1 MVVNIYEKYFKD
13 PKREPVLI
21 DYVRTPI
28 GRRRG
33 TVVRH
38 RGDDL
43 LIHCYEALLN
53 RNDFDKSVLG
63 DSIAACCSQ
72 IGECAL
78 DIGRNAALA
87 AHLPVSV
94 PGMTVNRH
102 CASGA
107 QAVLTGWQAI
117 ASGLHDAVIVGGIEV
132 QNKYSIGADSFIF
145 DEEKGKP
152 MMVAPNKKIISHP
165 EVAAKMKELSTPL
178 AGQITSAHALGV
190 YYFSKHKGIPMKEFK
205 AEIRDEFKA
214 QLDEL
219 SVDSHKKAIATYDKR
234 AKEIE
239 PIWCPKLDEETGK
252 PMLDENNNVAQNDSL
267 SVLTSKDEGP
277 REGTSVEA
285 LAKLRT
291 ITGRKSQ
298 AYLTAGNSCPTSDGA
313 AAQIW
318 MTRGLADELG
328 LKPRASIV
336 NFANVGTDPVIMLD
350 GPVKAMPEALKRAN
364 LTMDDMDFVEIN
376 EAFSPVVWACCKETG
391 IDWSDPR
398 FNPWGGA
405 IALGHPTGSFSQPLS
420 KNRNDRM
427 PINRIECAPIRRI
440 RKRLR
445 DKLDV
450 CRLRHGDCHNR

>member
-1 MVVNIYEKYFKD
+1 MVEPVRIYEKYFKD

-33 TVVRH
+33 TIVRH

-43 LIHCYEALLN
+43 IVHCYETLIK
-53 RNDFDKSVLG
+53 RNDFDMSVLG
-63 DSIAACCSQ
+63 DSIVACNSQ

-94 PGMTVNRH
+94 PGTTVNRH

-107 QAVLTGWQAI
+107 QAVLSGWQAV
-117 ASGLHDAVIVGGIEV
+117 ACGAMDAVIVGGIEV
-132 QNKYSIGADSFIF
+132 QNKYMIGADAYIF
-145 DEEKGKP
+145 DEEKGKM
-152 MMVAPNKKIISHP
+152 MMVAPNKKIITHP
-165 EVAAKMKELSTPL
+165 EVAAKMEELKTPL

-190 YYFSKHKGIPMKEFK
+190 FYYSKHKGIPMKEFK
-205 AEIRDEFKA
+205 AEVRDDFKA

-219 SVDSHKKAIATYDKR
+219 SVDSHKKALATYDKR

-252 PMLDENNNVAQNDSL
+252 PILDEKNNVAQNDST

-277 REGTSVEA
+277 RDGTSVEA

-298 AYLTAGNSCPTSDGA
+298 AYLTCLLYTSPS
-313 AAQIW
+313 
-318 MTRGLADELG
+318 
-328 LKPRASIV
+328 PR
-336 NFANVGTDPVIMLD
+336 
-350 GPVKAMPEALKRAN
+350 
-364 LTMDDMDFVEIN
+364 
-376 EAFSPVVWACCKETG
+376 
-391 IDWSDPR
+391 
-398 FNPWGGA
+398 
-405 IALGHPTGSFSQPLS
+405 
-420 KNRNDRM
+420 DRS
-427 PINRIECAPIRRI
+427 
-440 RKRLR
+440 
-445 DKLDV
+445 
-450 CRLRHGDCHNR
+450 